1 MIAIGNIERRRS
13 VMNNS
18 WDYWSRYNP
27 KRWDPL
33 KPISDEQIYSNYN
46 GIGGIG
52 AEGRSII
59 RTYKSIIGTTKH
71 RFDSKEVA

>member
-1 MIAIGNIERRRS
+1 M
-13 VMNNS
+13 
-18 WDYWSRYNP
+18 
-27 KRWDPL
+27 
-33 KPISDEQIYSNYN
+33 KPISDEQMYCNYN

-71 RFDSKEVA
+71 RFESKEVA